1 MSSYTCKT
9 ENIYVNCTCKTKNFC
24 QIVHVKLKISMS
36 NCVCKTENF
45 YTYKAENFCQIVH
58 VKLKF
63 FTCKNFY
70 VNLYM

>member
-1 MSSYTCKT
+1 MSNCVCKT
-9 ENIYVNCTCKTKNFC
+9 ENFYTYKAENFC
-24 QIVHVKLKISMS
+24 QNVHVKLKISMS

-63 FTCKNFY
+63 F
-70 VNLYM
+70 YM